1 MGEKIQ
7 RLPGFRDF
15 FPEDCA
21 VRNYVFGK
29 WREISRLY
37 GFHEYDGPVLEPTD
51 LYKKKSGDE
60 ILGQLFHFDDRG
72 ERGVAMRPELTPTL
86 ARMAAARQRDYKK
99 PLRWFGIGQFFRY
112 EKPQKGRTREFYQL
126 NADILGEES
135 KEADAE
141 LIAFAID
148 LMLALG
154 FTKEDFIIRL
164 SDREAWLEFMRQ
176 ESIDSSSQE
185 YFLQTI
191 DKIEREKDEATNA
204 ALVKIGT
211 TREAVQN
218 FIDTA
223 ADNKHF
229 SSVIDNLHA
238 RGLSDYVK
246 VDLNVVRGLAYY
258 TGTVFEVFDTN
269 RNMRAIAGGGRYDK
283 LCSLISDGAADIP
296 ACGFA
301 MGDVVITDLIKQ
313 TKSANTKLLN
323 YLGTEDSSDAYIIIA
338 DENHR
343 NDALSIAQL
352 LRNNG
357 YRVSYPLAPTKVG
370 KQFGNAENLKS
381 RTAVIIGSEYPKI
394 KVKDLI
400 QREEIEIETDQI
412 LKFIESIKNTPPEG
426 PLLAE

>member
-60 ILGQLFHFDDRG
+60 ILGQLFHFNDRG

-135 KEADAE
+135 KEADSE

-218 FIDTA
+218 FIDSA

-229 SSVIDNLHA
+229 SSVIDNLQA

-269 RNMRAIAGGGRYDK
+269 RNMRAIAGGGRYNK

-338 DENHR
+338 DESHR

>member
-72 ERGVAMRPELTPTL
+72 ARGVAMRPELTPTL

-135 KEADAE
+135 KEADSE

-218 FIDTA
+218 FIDSA

-229 SSVIDNLHA
+229 SSVIDNLQA

-269 RNMRAIAGGGRYDK
+269 RNMRAIAGGGRYNK

-338 DENHR
+338 DESHR

>member
-37 GFHEYDGPVLEPTD
+37 GFHEYDGPILEPTD

-164 SDREAWLEFMRQ
+164 SDRQAWLEFMRQ

-185 YFLQTI
+185 HFLQTI

-218 FIDTA
+218 FIDSA

-229 SSVIDNLHA
+229 SSVIDNLQA

-338 DENHR
+338 DESHR

>member
-29 WREISRLY
+29 WRKISRLY
-37 GFHEYDGPVLEPTD
+37 GFHEYDGPILEPTD

-99 PLRWFGIGQFFRY
+99 PLRWFGVGQFFRY

-185 YFLQTI
+185 HFLQTI

-218 FIDTA
+218 FIDSA

-338 DENHR
+338 DESHR

-412 LKFIESIKNTPPEG
+412 LKFIGSIKNTPPEG

>member
-1 MGEKIQ
+1 
-7 RLPGFRDF
+7 
-15 FPEDCA
+15 
-21 VRNYVFGK
+21 
-29 WREISRLY
+29 
-37 GFHEYDGPVLEPTD
+37 
-51 LYKKKSGDE
+51 
-60 ILGQLFHFDDRG
+60 
-72 ERGVAMRPELTPTL
+72 
-86 ARMAAARQRDYKK
+86 
-99 PLRWFGIGQFFRY
+99 
-112 EKPQKGRTREFYQL
+112 
-126 NADILGEES
+126 
-135 KEADAE
+135 
-141 LIAFAID
+141 
-148 LMLALG
+148 
-154 FTKEDFIIRL
+154 
-164 SDREAWLEFMRQ
+164 MRQ
-176 ESIDSSSQE
+176 ESIDSSYQE
-185 YFLQTI
+185 HFLQTI
-191 DKIEREKDEATNA
+191 DKIEREKDEVTNE

-218 FIDTA
+218 FIDSA
-223 ADNKHF
+223 ADSKHF
-229 SSVIDNLHA
+229 SSVINNLQA

-258 TGTVFEVFDTN
+258 TGAVFEVFDTN

-283 LCSLISDGAADIP
+283 LCSLISDGAADIS

-313 TKSANTKLLN
+313 TKSANAKLLN

-357 YRVSYPLAPTKVG
+357 CRVSYPLAPTKVG

-412 LKFIESIKNTPPEG
+412 LKFIKSIKNTPPEG
-426 PLLAE
+426 PLLAK

>member
-29 WREISRLY
+29 WREISRIY
-37 GFHEYDGPVLEPTD
+37 GFHEYDGPILEPTD
-51 LYKKKSGDE
+51 LYKKKSGNE
-60 ILGQLFHFDDRG
+60 ILGQLFHFEDRG

-112 EKPQKGRTREFYQL
+112 EKPQKGRTREFFQL

-141 LIAFAID
+141 LIAFSID

-176 ESIDSSSQE
+176 ESIDNSSQE
-185 YFLQTI
+185 HFLQTI
-191 DKIEREKDEATNA
+191 DKIEREKDEITNET
-204 ALVKIGT
+204 LVKIGT

-218 FIDTA
+218 FINSA
-223 ADNKHF
+223 ADSEHF
-229 SSVIDNLHA
+229 SSVINNLHA

-269 RNMRAIAGGGRYDK
+269 KNMRAIGGGGRYDK
-283 LCSLISDGAADIP
+283 LCSLISDGSADIP

-301 MGDVVITDLIKQ
+301 MGDVVITDLIKE

-323 YLGTEDSSDAYIIIA
+323 YLGTEDSSDAYVVIA

-343 NDALSIAQL
+343 NDALAIAQL

-357 YRVSYPLAPTKVG
+357 YRVSYPLTPTKVG

-412 LKFIESIKNTPPEG
+412 LKFIKSIKNTLPEG

>member
-218 FIDTA
+218 FIDSA

-229 SSVIDNLHA
+229 SSVIDNLQA

-269 RNMRAIAGGGRYDK
+269 RNMRAIAGGGRYNK

-338 DENHR
+338 DESHR

>member
-412 LKFIESIKNTPPEG
+412 LKFIGSIKNTPPEG

>member
-338 DENHR
+338 DESHR

>member
-37 GFHEYDGPVLEPTD
+37 GFHEYDGPILEPTD

-164 SDREAWLEFMRQ
+164 SDRQAWLEFMRQ

-185 YFLQTI
+185 HFLQTI
-191 DKIEREKDEATNA
+191 DKIEREKDEVTNE

-218 FIDTA
+218 FIDSA

-229 SSVIDNLHA
+229 SSVIDNLQA

-338 DENHR
+338 DESHR

-412 LKFIESIKNTPPEG
+412 LKFIGSIKNTPPEG

>member
-72 ERGVAMRPELTPTL
+72 ARGVAMRPELTPTL

-135 KEADAE
+135 KEADSE

-218 FIDTA
+218 FIDSA

-229 SSVIDNLHA
+229 SSVIDNLQA

-338 DENHR
+338 DESHR

>member
-21 VRNYVFGK
+21 IRNYIFEK
-29 WREISRLY
+29 WREISHIY
-37 GFHEYDGPVLEPTD
+37 GFHEYDGPILEPLE
-51 LYKKKSGDE
+51 LYKRKSGDE
-60 ILGQLFHFDDRG
+60 ILGQLFHFDDKG

-126 NADILGEES
+126 NADILGENS

-164 SDREAWLEFMRQ
+164 SDREAWLDFMRQ
-176 ESIDSSSQE
+176 ESINPASQE

-191 DKIEREKDEATNA
+191 DKIEREKDEVTNET
-204 ALVKIGT
+204 LVKIGT
-211 TREAVQN
+211 SRDAVHN
-218 FIDTA
+218 FINSA
-223 ADNKHF
+223 ADSKHF
-229 SSVIDNLHA
+229 TPVIHNLKA

-283 LCSLISDGAADIP
+283 LCSVISDGSADIP

-313 TKSANTKLLN
+313 TKAANSKLLN
-323 YLGTEDSSDAYIIIA
+323 YLGTEDCSDAYIIIA

-343 NDALSIAQL
+343 EAALSVVQL
-352 LRNNG
+352 LRSNG
-357 YRVSYPLAPTKVG
+357 YRVNYPLTPTKVG
-370 KQFGNAENLKS
+370 KQFGNAESLKS
-381 RTAVIIGSEYPKI
+381 RTALIIGSEYPII

-412 LKFIESIKNTPPEG
+412 LKFIKSVKETPPEG